1 MSGMYRAEVE
11 RGACKA
17 LESLLPMQR
26 EDFFGLFKAMD
37 GLPVTIRLL
46 DPPLHEFLPG
56 RSELKEKIAEL
67 TAKGGHAAEIKEAQ
81 ALLQRSESL
90 HEVNPMLGHRGCRLG
105 ITYPEISEMQA
116 RAIFEAAVQAKKAGI
131 KVIPEI
137 MVPLVG
143 LAKEFTHQEA
153 IIQRVAD
160 E

>member
-11 RGACKA
+11 RGRRKA

-37 GLPVTIRLL
+37 GWPVTIRLL

-90 HEVNPMLGHRGCRLG
+90 HEVNPMLGHRGCLLV

-116 RAIFEAAVQAKKAGI
+116 PPIF
-131 KVIPEI
+131 
-137 MVPLVG
+137 
-143 LAKEFTHQEA
+143 
-153 IIQRVAD
+153 
-160 E
+160 